1 MYRTVSNSRAT
12 SPSGARSA
20 PALAAVLAV
29 AIALIGGCGGGGSGS
44 APAAGTTTITG
55 SVFAAPVSGSALT
68 VRDTSGTIVAGPV
81 ATAADGTFGIAV
93 PTAALSG
100 GLRFEAVGGGFV
112 DEATGRAATAG
123 RLAAYAEAGT
133 LGAGSAV
140 HLTPFSTVVDGLVA
154 GGRTLAAANAAFSAG
169 LGFADN
175 TQVAPRNDNAAT
187 GPDNVAMRLAGLRA
201 VAFSRLTNDLGIVAD
216 NQFRLADAIARDLSD
231 NTLNGRDAAGAVEI
245 SPGIPLPEDIQN
257 RYESAVDAVFD
268 NASVNHTG
276 LTADKIGTLPFAK
289 LALTNSY
296 RVEYLP
302 GAALPAQG
310 KTQFGIRVTR
320 RSDNTAVTGLAA
332 SGSLTVLPWMHMATR
347 SHSSPWDNAIADN
360 GDGTYSV
367 TVYYLMSTA
376 MNGISMGY
384 WHIGFLIGGT
394 ETATFYPAV
403 AMAMGTDTVR
413 ATLKGQLDN
422 IAAAPATEQRTYYL
436 FKDGGMTYDNTSTSH
451 TLNLF
456 LAAKESMESFPAI
469 AAGTVLHDAAGTPW
483 TVTMA
488 TVEASTD
495 NTTWL
500 PGTNTAGGHWSVPGL
515 TGLARGSAATV
526 SVRVAVNGERKT
538 TNGGAPAGANEY
550 ATFAVTAP

>member
-1 MYRTVSNSRAT
+1 MYRTASDSRAT
-12 SPSGARSA
+12 RSSKMSASP
-20 PALAAVLAV
+20 LLVAVLAV
-29 AIALIGGCGGGGSGS
+29 AVALLGGCGGGSDS

-55 SVFAAPVSGSALT
+55 SVFAAPVSGSAVT
-68 VRDTSGTIVAGPV
+68 VRNTGGTIVAGPA
-81 ATAADGTFGIAV
+81 ATAADGTFSIAV

-112 DEATGRAATAG
+112 DEATGGVATAG
-123 RLAAYAEAGT
+123 RLAAYAEGGT
-133 LGAGSAV
+133 LGAGPAV

-154 GGRTLAAANAAFSAG
+154 GGRTLAGANAAFSAG
-169 LGFADN
+169 LGFTDN

-201 VAFSRLTNDLGIVAD
+201 VAFSRLANDLGIVAD
-216 NQFRLADAIARDLSD
+216 NQFRLANAIARDLSD
-231 NTLNGRDAAGAVEI
+231 NTLNGRDAAGAVDI
-245 SPGIPLPEDIQN
+245 APGIPLPEDIQN
-257 RYESAVDAVFD
+257 RYERAVDEVFD

-302 GAALPAQG
+302 GAAVPAQG

-332 SGSLTVLPWMHMATR
+332 SGSLSALPWMHMATR
-347 SHSSPWDNAIADN
+347 SHSSPWDNAIVDN
-360 GDGTYSV
+360 GDGTYSF

-384 WHIGFLIGGT
+384 WHVEFLIGGT
-394 ETATFYPAV
+394 ETATFYPTV
-403 AMAMGTDTVR
+403 AMAMGSDTVR
-413 ATLKGQLDN
+413 AALKGQLDN
-422 IAAAPATEQRTYYL
+422 IAAAPSTEQRTYYL
-436 FKDGGMTYDNTSTSH
+436 FKDGGMSYDNTSSSH

-469 AAGTVLHDAAGTPW
+469 AVGTVLHDAAGTPW
-483 TVTMA
+483 TVTTA
-488 TVEASTD
+488 AVEASTD

-500 PGTNTAGGHWSVPGL
+500 PGTNTAGGHWSIPGL
-515 TGLARGSAATV
+515 TGLTRGSAGTV
-526 SVRVAVNGERKT
+526 SVRVAINGERKT
-538 TNGGAPAGANEY
+538 TNGGVPAGANEY